1 MKFIADRADLV
12 SARALFG
19 SIVAVAVLAGC
30 SLPLPDKPVRPEP
43 YDLGPPLP
51 LAAST
56 TATGPALALDAVEA
70 NAAVDGTAV
79 VYRLLYSGSGQQPR
93 PYAQARWTMSPPQ
106 LVSQRLRE
114 AFSTTRPV
122 VDVGMGLAA
131 LELRAQLDEFAQ
143 VFSAPGA
150 SEGVVRLR
158 LTLVAPAAQTNRLLG
173 QHTIVVRKPAPSADA
188 AGGVSAL
195 RAATDDAVQQAVAWV
210 NSVKLSTPQR

>member
-1 MKFIADRADLV
+1 LGA
-12 SARALFG
+12 
-19 SIVAVAVLAGC
+19 C

-43 YDLGPPLP
+43 WDLGPPLP

-56 TATGPALALDAVEA
+56 TATGPALAMDSVEA
-70 NAAVDGTAV
+70 NAAIDGTSV
-79 VYRLLYSGSGQQPR
+79 VYRLLYSGDGQQPR

-106 LVSQRLRE
+106 LVTQRLRE

-143 VFSAPGA
+143 VFSAPDT

-158 LTLVAPAAQTNRLLG
+158 LTLVAPAAQTDRLLG

-210 NSVKLSTPQR
+210 NSVKAPAARR